1 MPLLKGQHPK
11 NWRKSVYY
19 HYYEYPA
26 EHSVR
31 RHYGVRGERYKL
43 MHFYNDNDA
52 WELYDLKNDPTEMHN
67 LYGDPKM
74 KQVTKE
80 MKKELLRLQ
89 KQYDDSIR
97 FQQKL

>member
-1 MPLLKGQHPK
+1 M
-11 NWRKSVYY
+11 
-19 HYYEYPA
+19 
-26 EHSVR
+26 
-31 RHYGVRGERYKL
+31 RGERYKL

>member
-1 MPLLKGQHPK
+1 
-11 NWRKSVYY
+11 
-19 HYYEYPA
+19 
-26 EHSVR
+26 
-31 RHYGVRGERYKL
+31 
-43 MHFYNDNDA
+43 
-52 WELYDLKNDPTEMHN
+52 MHN

-74 KQVTKE
+74 KGVTKE